1 MGQHL
6 FRSLIATTVLL
17 VATVP
22 SWGQDAVTPKYLQLA
37 RDFVA
42 NTKPENN
49 AYSNSKVYTRMP
61 GDLFAKEY
69 VVSTDCSGFVEDMFR
84 RSGGEVLAQL
94 TTQKLKTRHS
104 LLDYH
109 ASMQREEAFTRVM
122 KVTEI
127 QPGDVAAWRYLNMAD
142 HQLPGHILFVDSA
155 PVKIKPRKPL
165 IDGLDQYEF
174 ALIDT
179 SQEAK
184 SKDDTRYVSD
194 EGLRDAN
201 ESRGKERGT
210 IASPNH
216 KGVGRGHM
224 RFYADSEGNIK
235 GAAFSFGAAKFHANG
250 GDWDIVV
257 GRPRL
262 IAIGAKP

>member
-1 MGQHL
+1 MRQPL
-6 FRSLIATTVLL
+6 SQTLIAATTLL
-17 VATVP
+17 LAAATA
-22 SWGQDAVTPKYLQLA
+22 WGQETAVPKYLQLA
-37 RDFVA
+37 RDFAV

-94 TTQKLKTRHS
+94 TTQRLKTRHS

-109 ASMQREEAFTRVM
+109 ASIQREEAFTRIT
-122 KVTEI
+122 KVVDI
-127 QPGDVAAWRYLNMAD
+127 QPGDIAAWRYLNMAD
-142 HQLPGHILFVDSA
+142 HQLPGHILFVDSV

-165 IDGLDQYEF
+165 IEGLDQYEF

-184 SKDDTRYVSD
+184 SKDDTRYGEAITNFD
-194 EGLRDAN
+194 ECPRMTPHFVEIRAIRDQA
-201 ESRGKERGT
+201 G
-210 IASPNH
+210 
-216 KGVGRGHM
+216 
-224 RFYADSEGNIK
+224 
-235 GAAFSFGAAKFHANG
+235 
-250 GDWDIVV
+250 
-257 GRPRL
+257 
-262 IAIGAKP
+262 

>member
-1 MGQHL
+1 MRQQL
-6 FRSLIATTVLL
+6 SKTLIAATALL
-17 VATVP
+17 LAAATV
-22 SWGQDAVTPKYLQLA
+22 WGQETAVPKYLQLA
-37 RDFVA
+37 RDFVV

-61 GDLFAKEY
+61 GDLFASEY

-94 TTQKLKTRHS
+94 KTQKLKTRHS

-109 ASMQREEAFTRVM
+109 ASIQREEAFTRIM
-122 KVTEI
+122 KVTDI
-127 QPGDVAAWRYLNMAD
+127 QPGDVSAWRYLNMAD
-142 HQLPGHILFVDSA
+142 HQLPGHILFVDSV

-165 IDGLDQYEF
+165 VEGLDQYEF

-201 ESRGKERGT
+201 EARGKERGT
-210 IASPNH
+210 IASPNQAQAQSQH
-216 KGVGRGHM
+216 
-224 RFYADSEGNIK
+224 ADRK
-235 GAAFSFGAAKFHANG
+235 
-250 GDWDIVV
+250 
-257 GRPRL
+257 L
-262 IAIGAKP
+262 Q